1 MSMAFIYDD
10 FINSYNEFSGIPE
23 QSVSNIGN
31 IEDRILSETYWGN
44 LRCHAL
50 FLRTAHR
57 LAIRFNIGKILK
69 TLGMKNGTS
78 TAQVTS
84 KSASN
89 ASLSES
95 AELNA
100 FARSENPVW
109 ADFGRTEYGLEYL
122 RLLEEVMPEGN
133 VILSRRIG
141 NVLY

>member
-1 MSMAFIYDD
+1 MAFIYDD
-10 FINSYNEFSGIPE
+10 FINAYQEFSGIPE

-31 IEDRILSETYWGN
+31 VEDKILSDTYWGC

-50 FLRTAHR
+50 HLRTAHR
-57 LAIRFNIGKILK
+57 LALRFNIGKIYK
-69 TLGMKNGTS
+69 TLGMKNGAS
-78 TAQVTS
+78 AAQVTS

-95 AELNA
+95 SELNA
-100 FARSENPVW
+100 FARSENPIW

-133 VILSRRIG
+133 VILSGSIQD
-141 NVLY
+141 VLR